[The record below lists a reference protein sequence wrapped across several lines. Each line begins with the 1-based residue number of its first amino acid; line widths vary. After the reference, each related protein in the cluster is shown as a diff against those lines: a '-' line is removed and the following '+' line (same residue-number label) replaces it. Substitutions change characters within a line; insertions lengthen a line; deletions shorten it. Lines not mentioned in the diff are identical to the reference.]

1 MRIEAVPTSGVVG
14 WVGTCANEIEAVRV
28 INIRISGT
36 RPIVAIVAHG
46 PQGASIQVD
55 IPATR
60 LDDYLT
66 YGEANLASVVV
77 GWVGSRAIEME
88 VVRVINIKISGTRPI
103 EASES
108 HVPQGASIQ
117 ADIPATKI
125 L

>member
-77 GWVGSRAIEME
+77 GGVGIHTMKIE
-88 VVRVINIKISGTRPI
+88 VVGVINIRISGTRPI
-103 EASES
+103 GTNAT
-108 HVPQGASIQ
+108 HAPQGSSS
-117 ADIPATKI
+117 
-125 L
+125 

>member
-1 MRIEAVPTSGVVG
+1 MGTS
-14 WVGTCANEIEAVRV
+14 TY
-28 INIRISGT
+28 
-36 RPIVAIVAHG
+36 G
-46 PQGASIQVD
+46 PDGASIQVN

-77 GWVGSRAIEME
+77 GGVGSRAIEME

-117 ADIPATKI
+117 VDTPATARLKVTPRTEQPNERTM
-125 L
+125 